1 MVCSVRALIVGAGEV
16 GWYLAGR
23 LAREGHAVVVLDQDR
38 DLLVRRARSGVD
50 VRVERADAANPKALA
65 AHEAG
70 EVDLFLAVT
79 ASDATNLLSCLLAQS
94 LKPDDPPR
102 TMARVRDAD
111 YYAPGADTA
120 AGTLGI
126 DLLVSPELAAVGD
139 LESALKI
146 RGAVR
151 VDLFAEGRMAL
162 AECMVPDGSPAAR
175 RSIST
180 RPHATDSS
188 IVALLRDGRVHL
200 ATRDTTPLPGDHVV
214 VACPKDQLK
223 EALREIDPTARQVNR
238 VAIFGAGQ
246 IGVALAARL
255 AARGREVVIMEPD
268 EQRAR
273 DAAEQ
278 LVDRSIEVLWDEG
291 ASEAA
296 MREAGVDTCDA
307 FVSCAAD
314 DRTTLLAC
322 THADRLDIGLVL
334 AVLSREEYAPVAEA
348 LGVDGTVAPRLAA
361 AERLLRTSRGT
372 GARKSTLIVD
382 GLEALEYRIA
392 PGGKLVDRPVAASL
406 PHDTKLAAIFRD
418 GRVLFPEQTPRY
430 AADDLVLALAT
441 GSGAAR
447 LSTVLGS

>member
-1 MVCSVRALIVGAGEV
+1 MRALIVGAGEV

-23 LAREGHAVVVLDQDR
+23 LAREGHAVVVLDQDQ
-38 DLLVRRARSGVD
+38 DLLQRRSRSGVD
-50 VRVERADAANPKALA
+50 VRVERADAASPRSLA
-65 AHEAG
+65 EHEAG
-70 EVDLFLAVT
+70 NVDLFLAVT

-94 LKPDDPPR
+94 LNPQNPPR

-111 YYAPGADTA
+111 YYATGEDTA

-139 LESALKI
+139 LESALRI

-151 VDLFAEGRMAL
+151 VDTFAEGRMAL
-162 AECMVPDGSPAAR
+162 AECMVPEGSPAAR

-180 RPHATDSS
+180 RPHRTDSS

-200 ATRDTTPLPGDHVV
+200 ATRDSTPLPGDHVV
-214 VACPKDQLK
+214 VACPKSQLK
-223 EALREIDPTARQVNR
+223 DACHEIDPTARTVNR

-246 IGVALAARL
+246 IGIALAARL
-255 AARGREVVIMEPD
+255 AARGREVVVMEPD
-268 EQRAR
+268 ERRAQA
-273 DAAEQ
+273 AAEE
-278 LVDRSIEVLWDEG
+278 LVDRSIEVLWEEG
-291 ASEAA
+291 ASGAA

-334 AVLSREEYAPVAEA
+334 AVLSREEFAPVAEA

-361 AERLLRTSRGT
+361 AERLLRTSRGH
-372 GARKSTLIVD
+372 GAQKSTMIVD
-382 GLEALEYRIA
+382 GLEALEYRIGA
-392 PGGKLVDRPVAASL
+392 DSPLVGRPVAASL

-418 GRVLFPEQTPRY
+418 DRVRFPEQVARY
-430 AADDLVLALAT
+430 AAGDVALVLAT
-441 GSGAAR
+441 GNGAAK
-447 LSTVLGS
+447 LGAVLGS

>member
-1 MVCSVRALIVGAGEV
+1 MRALIVGAGEV
-16 GWYLAGR
+16 GWYLASR
-23 LAREGHAVVVLDQDR
+23 LAREGHAVVVLDEDQ
-38 DLLVRRARSGVD
+38 DLLQRRSRSGVD
-50 VRVERADAANPKALA
+50 VRVERADANSPRSLA
-65 AHEAG
+65 EHEAG
-70 EVDLFLAVT
+70 DVDLFLAVT
-79 ASDATNLLSCLLAQS
+79 TSDATNLLACLLAQS
-94 LKPDDPPR
+94 LNPQDPPR

-111 YYAPGADTA
+111 YYAAGEDTA
-120 AGTLGI
+120 VGTLGI

-139 LESALKI
+139 LEAALRI

-151 VDLFAEGRMAL
+151 VDAFADGRMAL
-162 AECMVPDGSPAAR
+162 AECMVPEGSPAAR
-175 RSIST
+175 RAIST
-180 RPHATDSS
+180 RPHRTESA

-200 ATRDTTPLPGDHVV
+200 ATRDSTPLPGDHVV
-214 VACPKDQLK
+214 VACAKPDLN
-223 EALREIDPTARQVNR
+223 EALREIDPTARAVNR

-255 AARGREVVIMEPD
+255 AARGREVVVMEPD

-273 DAAEQ
+273 SAAEQ
-278 LVDRSIEVLWDEG
+278 LVDRSIEVLWEEG

-361 AERLLRTSRGT
+361 AERLLRTSRGR
-372 GARKSTLIVD
+372 GARKSTMIVD
-382 GLEALEYRIA
+382 GLEALEYRIG
-392 PGGKLVDRPVAASL
+392 PDDPLVGRPVAASL
-406 PHDTKLAAIFRD
+406 PHDTKLAAIHRD
-418 GRVLFPEQTPRY
+418 GAIRFPDQVARY
-430 AADDLVLALAT
+430 AVGDTVVVLAT
-441 GSGAAR
+441 GHGA
-447 LSTVLGS
+447 TKLGAVFGS

>member
-1 MVCSVRALIVGAGEV
+1 MRALIVGAGEV

-38 DLLVRRARSGVD
+38 ELLQRRSRSGVD
-50 VRVERADAANPKALA
+50 VRVERADAASPRSLA
-65 AHEAG
+65 EHEAG
-70 EVDLFLAVT
+70 NVDLFLAVT

-94 LKPDDPPR
+94 LNPENPPR

-111 YYAPGADTA
+111 YYASGEDTA

-139 LESALKI
+139 LESALRI

-151 VDLFAEGRMAL
+151 VDTFAAGRMAL
-162 AECMVPDGSPAAR
+162 AECMVPEGSPAAR

-180 RPHATDSS
+180 RPHRTDSS

-200 ATRDTTPLPGDHVV
+200 ATRDSTPLPGDHVV
-214 VACPKDQLK
+214 VACPKPQLK
-223 EALREIDPTARQVNR
+223 DACHEIDPTARTVNR

-246 IGVALAARL
+246 IGIALAARL
-255 AARGREVVIMEPD
+255 AARGREVVVMEPD

-273 DAAEQ
+273 AAAEQ
-278 LVDRSIEVLWDEG
+278 LVDRSIEVLWEEG
-291 ASEAA
+291 ASGAA

-307 FVSCAAD
+307 FVSCADD

-334 AVLSREEYAPVAEA
+334 AVLSREEFTPVAEA

-361 AERLLRTSRGT
+361 AERLLRTSRGH
-372 GARKSTLIVD
+372 GAQKSTMIVD
-382 GLEALEYRIA
+382 GLEALEYRIGNDS
-392 PGGKLVDRPVAASL
+392 PLVGRPVAASL

-418 GRVLFPEQTPRY
+418 DRMLFPEQAARY
-430 AADDLVLALAT
+430 AADDVVLVLAT
-441 GSGAAR
+441 GSGAPKLGA
-447 LSTVLGS
+447 VLGS

>member
-1 MVCSVRALIVGAGEV
+1 MRALIVGAGEV

-38 DLLVRRARSGVD
+38 DLLAQRARSGVD
-50 VRVERADAANPKALA
+50 VRVERADAASPRSLA
-65 AHEAG
+65 EHEAG
-70 EVDLFLAVT
+70 DCDLFLAVT
-79 ASDATNLLSCLLAQS
+79 ASDATNLLACLLAQS
-94 LKPDDPPR
+94 LKPEDPPR

-111 YYAPGADTA
+111 YYADGEDTA
-120 AGTLGI
+120 VGTLGI

-139 LESALKI
+139 LESALRI

-151 VDLFAEGRMAL
+151 VDTFAGGKMAL
-162 AECMVPDGSPAAR
+162 AECMVPEGSPAAR
-175 RSIST
+175 RAIST
-180 RPHATDSS
+180 RPHQTDSS
-188 IVALLRDGRVHL
+188 VVALLRDGRVHL

-214 VACPKDQLK
+214 VACPKAQLK
-223 EALREIDPTARQVNR
+223 EALLEIDPTARQVNR

-255 AARGREVVIMEPD
+255 AARGREVVMMEPD

-273 DAAEQ
+273 EAAEQ
-278 LVDRSIEVLWDEG
+278 LVDRSIEVLWEEG
-291 ASEAA
+291 ASGAA

-334 AVLSREEYAPVAEA
+334 AVLSREEFAPVAEA

-372 GARKSTLIVD
+372 GARKSVLIVD

-392 PGGKLVDRPVAASL
+392 PGSPLVGRPVAASL

-418 GRVLFPEQTPRY
+418 GQVRFPDQVPRY
-430 AADDLVLALAT
+430 AADDIALVLAA
-441 GSGAAR
+441 GNGAAK
-447 LSTVLGS
+447 LSPVLGS